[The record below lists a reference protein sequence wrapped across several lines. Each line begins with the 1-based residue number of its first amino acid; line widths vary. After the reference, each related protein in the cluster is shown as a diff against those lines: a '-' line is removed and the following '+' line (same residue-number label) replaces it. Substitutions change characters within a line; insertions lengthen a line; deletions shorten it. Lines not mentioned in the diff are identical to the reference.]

1 MNHIV
6 KNFLLI
12 TLGLFMASCLN
23 SANDIEQRD
32 QLVLTLNLNNAND
45 EIVADNDTV
54 SIDLIRFLVG
64 TSFLHN
70 GNGDTLLINQNAYQ
84 LNHSTTDGFSQ
95 ELKGLAQG
103 SFTSEVIYNTL
114 NFEFKKAEASFLN
127 NPNID
132 EAFTEGEA
140 ESERYSMIINGT
152 YNSEPFEFKSVRNFN
167 YELTFQDQSSGTP
180 GGLVYSLNMQAD
192 IGSWFLNPDG
202 EGLLNP
208 GEASNASLIND
219 KIGLSIGLN

>member
-1 MNHIV
+1 MNHIA
-6 KNFLLI
+6 KSFLLI

-64 TSFLHN
+64 ITFLHN

-84 LNHSTTDGFSQ
+84 LNHSTSGGLSQ
-95 ELKGLAQG
+95 EIKGLAQG
-103 SFTSEVIYNTL
+103 TFNSDVVYNTL
-114 NFEFKKAEASFLN
+114 NFEIKKAEVSFLT
-127 NPNID
+127 NPDID
-132 EAFTEGEA
+132 EAFTQG
-140 ESERYSMIINGT
+140 ESEDQLFSMIINGT
-152 YNSEPFEFKSVRNFN
+152 FNSQSFEFKSVRNFN
-167 YELTFQDQSSGTP
+167 YEFTFQDLTDGTT
-180 GGLVYSLNMQAD
+180 GNLRYNLNMQTD
-192 IGSWFLNPDG
+192 LENWFQNPDG

-219 KIGLSIGLN
+219 NIGLSINLN